1 VARIPRCPALD
12 APRDAAPPL
21 RPQRIRGLRLTGYH
35 LEQWL
40 LLAVELGG
48 ADLPEH
54 SRQIA
59 QSCAPDVPGS
69 ARVLTCKCQ
78 NATGLYSRPVPPP
91 PDTTP
96 EPLSPR
102 RATAADLPAIKA
114 LIDAAYA
121 RYLTRMDKTPGPM
134 LRDYGPSVEAGTT
147 WVTGSPITAV
157 LTLYPRDDHLFIE
170 NIAVHPGA
178 QGHGLG
184 RVLMSFAEEEA
195 ARRGLTRMA
204 LVTHEV
210 MTENQAIY
218 ARLGYTQV
226 ERRTDD
232 GYRRIYMEK
241 RLPG

>member
-1 VARIPRCPALD
+1 VR
-12 APRDAAPPL
+12 
-21 RPQRIRGLRLTGYH
+21 
-35 LEQWL
+35 
-40 LLAVELGG
+40 
-48 ADLPEH
+48 
-54 SRQIA
+54 
-59 QSCAPDVPGS
+59 
-69 ARVLTCKCQ
+69 
-78 NATGLYSRPVPPP
+78 PP

-96 EPLSPR
+96 EPPGLR

-121 RYLTRMDKTPGPM
+121 RYLTRMDKPPGPM

-157 LTLYPRDDHLFIE
+157 LTLYPTDNCLLIE
-170 NIAVHPGA
+170 NIAVHPSA
-178 QGHGLG
+178 QGRGLG
-184 RVLMSFAEEEA
+184 RALMSFAEQEA

-204 LVTHEV
+204 LYTHEV

-218 ARLGYTQV
+218 ARLGYTEV
-226 ERRTDD
+226 ERRAED